1 MKYKNLH
8 THALEQLYGPISLNI
23 LKQDE
28 TIRIVELRDG
38 KGMSRTL
45 AIVKFLDIHGDA
57 LKKAHN
63 KVINGG
69 LLGKTLLDFKID
81 FDKEYMGSVEVKL
94 PKWLKNDFNTDK
106 DFTVGFMSNIW
117 INDTSGKKS
126 RFLFSEIVEIIPPE
140 LKNDFAHKIKPLQ
153 NKALNVM
160 SLFDEA
166 KIEMI

>member
-8 THALEQLYGPISLNI
+8 THALEQLFGPISLNI

>member
-1 MKYKNLH
+1 MH
-8 THALEQLYGPISLNI
+8 THALEQLFGPISLNI

-140 LKNDFAHKIKPLQ
+140 LK
-153 NKALNVM
+153 
-160 SLFDEA
+160 
-166 KIEMI
+166 